1 MDLQPSAEN
10 EAERRTRSKLEP
22 HREAIFTL
30 RRKHWTYA
38 AIAKWLK
45 EHGVAI
51 TLSSVQRFCERAIAR
66 RPRAANTTDEPMTK
80 PLESQTLSS
89 SATTTTQTK
98 TEPKKHRFNLDI

>member
-1 MDLQPSAEN
+1 MDLQPLAET
-10 EAERRTRSKLEP
+10 EPERRTRSKLEP

-38 AIAKWLK
+38 AIAKWLQ
-45 EHGVAI
+45 ERGVAI

-66 RPRAANTTDEPMTK
+66 RPRVGTAPQA
-80 PLESQTLSS
+80 LESEPLSIPP
-89 SATTTTQTK
+89 ATTQTK